1 MTPVVLLRQ
10 IFDEAIAAVQPSIC
24 LPKHIPNPPLGRTI
38 VLGAGKASA
47 AMAKTLEEKWPWP
60 LEGLVITRYGHKIE
74 NKRINIVEASHPI
87 PDQIGLKASQQILE
101 YTKDLTSRDLVIVL
115 ISGGGSSLLTLPAN
129 GLSLDD
135 KKKINIVSFNSL
147 TTDLCKKHKSNVILR
162 GLRAVSDFEYEFQL
176 AGMNRKLNNNIE
188 TIFLM
193 SDVENQIISSRF
205 VKEIVKLNGDIK
217 KFTTKSTIKSLKEKY
232 E

>member
-1 MTPVVLLRQ
+1 MKKIAVYPGT
-10 IFDEAIAAVQPSIC
+10 FDP
-24 LPKHIPNPPLGRTI
+24 
-38 VLGAGKASA
+38 
-47 AMAKTLEEKWPWP
+47 
-60 LEGLVITRYGHKIE
+60 ITYGHIDVIK
-74 NKRINIVEASHPI
+74 KA
-87 PDQIGLKASQQILE
+87 LKLFD
-101 YTKDLTSRDLVIVL
+101 KVIVATSDGANKNYL
-115 ISGGGSSLLTLPAN
+115 FNSNERISIIKKALFYDVKL
-129 GLSLDD
+129 D
-135 KKKINIVSFNSL
+135 KKKIEIISFQSL
-147 TTDLCKKHKSNVILR
+147 TTDLCKKYKSNIILR

-205 VKEIVKLNGDIK
+205 VKEIVKLKGDIK